1 MAGNARAVRPRDDD
15 GAAVDASVRQR
26 RDGSRRGQNSHLSGT
41 RWKAAWP
48 LNACTSGGNKP
59 KPGAQRRLRSLMWS
73 ISGDAM
79 PAAWAAMPKAAVH
92 EEAQPARRKHQVWPA
107 GKIVPIQPIAQASS
121 VQRAAHQKLGHGM
134 LAPDARHVS
143 TSAVG
148 TDAVHGRRRA
158 VFSREWCPHWGKR

>member
-26 RDGSRRGQNSHLSGT
+26 MDGSRRGQNSHLSGT

-59 KPGAQRRLRSLMWS
+59 KPGPQRRLRSLMWS

-121 VQRAAHQKLGHGM
+121 VQRAAHQKLGHGT
-134 LAPDARHVS
+134 LAPY
-143 TSAVG
+143 
-148 TDAVHGRRRA
+148 RA
-158 VFSREWCPHWGKR
+158 VDQ